1 MVEAGEALGI
11 LDVVLD
17 RVAIRIEKE
26 TKIKRGVKG
35 AMMCPTMVASLT
47 TLAEAVPVISA

>member
-1 MVEAGEALGI
+1 MVEAGEAVGI

-26 TKIKRGVKG
+26 TKIKRRVKG
-35 AMMCPTMVASLT
+35 AMMCRTMVTSLA
-47 TLAEAVPVISA
+47 TLAEAVPIISA